1 MTMTS
6 PDQAWWARARQA
18 RDRLVAQFLQNPAVQ
33 AIDIGLDP
41 LQRSTTPVLRVHI
54 GPGLPTP
61 ADLPSL
67 VDDIPVR
74 AIVGNYAIE
83 SDS

>member
-1 MTMTS
+1 MTA

-18 RDRLVAQFLQNPAVQ
+18 RDHLVAQFLQDRAVQ

-41 LQRSTTPVLRVHI
+41 LQRSATPVLRIHI
-54 GPGLPTP
+54 RPGLPIP

-83 SDS
+83 SHS